1 MRRSEQTRPTA
12 KSTGERI
19 QKALA
24 RSDWGSRREI
34 ERLIR
39 DRRIKVNNSLAV
51 LGLSIRPGDSIQ
63 LDNGRIFEV
72 GLDKQ
77 ELQVLLYHKPAG
89 VVCTRSDEEGRPTIF
104 EKLPRVKHGRWLNV
118 GRLDINTT
126 GLLLFTN
133 NGELAHRLTHPKYKI
148 DREYA
153 VRVFGNVNEKMLLA
167 IRKGVEVDGEVYSF
181 NDVVAGEGSGSN
193 KWFYCVVQTGRNR
206 EVRKIWESQDVT
218 VSRLMRVRFGNI
230 MLPTDLRPGRNLE
243 LGTPLV
249 KELCTL
255 VGLEDSDESEVSQR
269 SNR

>member
-1 MRRSEQTRPTA
+1 VSKAERGRPVA

-34 ERLIR
+34 ERFIR
-39 DRRIKVNNSLAV
+39 DGRIKVNNSLAV
-51 LGLSIRPGDSIQ
+51 IGLSVKPGDSIQ
-63 LDNGRIFEV
+63 FDNGRTVKV
-72 GLDKQ
+72 GLDQQ

-89 VVCTRSDEEGRPTIF
+89 VVCTRHDEEGRATIF
-104 EKLPRVKHGRWLNV
+104 EKLPRVKHGRWLNI

-153 VRVFGNVNEKMLLA
+153 VRVFGSVNQRMLLT
-167 IRKGVEVDGEVYSF
+167 IKKGVEIDGEIYSF
-181 NDVVAGEGSGSN
+181 NDVVAAEGNGSN

-206 EVRKIWESQDVT
+206 EVRKLWESQGVT

-243 LGTPLV
+243 LGAPLV
-249 KELCTL
+249 KELCAL
-255 VGLEDSDESEVSQR
+255 VGLEDSGRPKVS
-269 SNR
+269 